1 MKKDPI
7 YVWHVILLPYC
18 QSESVQSPP
27 GVIKWYRA
35 SSCQDIN
42 TIIEIECFLFSLA
55 SNPVFATTS
64 NWSIKYLCERYKIWK
79 STIEEKGCHNK
90 ETNGCNDWMIE
101 ECGVSLIIK
110 IIKIYFVDKRVLFHN
125 DNKWGFVSRKFRTKK
140 LITKCE
146 MHKIRKWHSWK
157 VHSWRNYNFQVF
169 H

>member
-18 QSESVQSPP
+18 QRESVQSPLRSDQVRLSRQLP
-27 GVIKWYRA
+27 RYQHNYRYRMF
-35 SSCQDIN
+35 S
-42 TIIEIECFLFSLA
+42 FLPRIPA
-55 SNPVFATTS
+55 FATTS
-64 NWSIKYLCERYKIWK
+64 NWSIKYLCERCKIWK

-157 VHSWRNYNFQVF
+157 VHLWRNYNFQVF